1 MQSQCIST
9 RILSNARW
17 IETCATRG
25 LVVLNVFSTYVT
37 ATSTATSAAVLQ
49 WWVASRRPTWPGTVG
64 IGLPLCCGRGSP
76 LQHGGAGR
84 SGGGMHRRWLAAVL
98 RSRVTVALQAN
109 LVAPVCSFS
118 SSLWPRLILN
128 FVILVISVFALP
140 KDVGGLDAHH
150 SMILE
155 QSLS

>member
-1 MQSQCIST
+1 
-9 RILSNARW
+9 
-17 IETCATRG
+17 
-25 LVVLNVFSTYVT
+25 
-37 ATSTATSAAVLQ
+37 
-49 WWVASRRPTWPGTVG
+49 
-64 IGLPLCCGRGSP
+64 
-76 LQHGGAGR
+76 
-84 SGGGMHRRWLAAVL
+84 MHRRWLAAVL
-98 RSRVTVALQAN
+98 RSRVTVALLAN